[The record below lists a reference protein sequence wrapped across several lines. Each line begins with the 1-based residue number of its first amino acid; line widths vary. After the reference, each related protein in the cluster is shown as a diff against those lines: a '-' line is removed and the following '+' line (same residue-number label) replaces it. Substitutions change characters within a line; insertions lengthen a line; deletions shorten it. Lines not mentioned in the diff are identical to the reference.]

1 MYISN
6 LNYRYVVSINV
17 YFLRKYYILP
27 GRAILKELELKNRRG
42 QFEWQSAM

>member
-6 LNYRYVVSINV
+6 LNYRYVVSIKV
-17 YFLRKYYILP
+17 HFLRKYYILQ
-27 GRAILKELELKNRRG
+27 GSAILKGHELKNRRG